1 MSVFRLSLLVTSLLA
16 AGVAPAQGAPIPQS
30 PIDFRTADLV
40 LKAPYEI
47 EFNYPAF
54 PNDTTKP
61 EKERIKV
68 LNEGSP
74 HRQTSLK
81 AKFEEV
87 TQKATVKV
95 DDKTY
100 TLDNIHFHKHS
111 EHFLNGGSFHMEMH
125 MVHKSGGDNLA
136 IGRWINA
143 GANNAVLDEM
153 FLAANWP
160 ASGASRRLEKPFD
173 LGALKPTVPGR
184 TFRYDG
190 SLTTPDPENPLP
202 ADPYPLPCAVFESTK
217 VVKWIMFTQ
226 PLEMSIDQ
234 INRFGGVEVGNAKA
248 WPNGNVRPLQ
258 LLTADHHLEYRDAV
272 PEPSTVWLLAVAGL
286 VAARRTKRSRIADRT

>member
-1 MSVFRLSLLVTSLLA
+1 MFSGSCLWNQRPEPIARNWRKIHWTLKARCKRDVIITAISSFPATAARVGLLCLTGTNRLSYPLVAFFSRARPRLERLMRVFCLSLLVTGLLA
-16 AGVAPAQGAPIPQS
+16 AGVAPAQGAPITQS

-47 EFNYPAF
+47 EFNYPTF

-61 EKERIKV
+61 EKERINV

-136 IGRWINA
+136 IGA
-143 GANNAVLDEM
+143 LDQRGREQR
-153 FLAANWP
+153 
-160 ASGASRRLEKPFD
+160 G
-173 LGALKPTVPGR
+173 PGR
-184 TFRYDG
+184 NV
-190 SLTTPDPENPLP
+190 SCCQL
-202 ADPYPLPCAVFESTK
+202 A
-217 VVKWIMFTQ
+217 
-226 PLEMSIDQ
+226 
-234 INRFGGVEVGNAKA
+234 GVRSVAQARKA
-248 WPNGNVRPLQ
+248 LRPGR
-258 LLTADHHLEYRDAV
+258 AE
-272 PEPSTVWLLAVAGL
+272 
-286 VAARRTKRSRIADRT
+286 ADRARADIPI